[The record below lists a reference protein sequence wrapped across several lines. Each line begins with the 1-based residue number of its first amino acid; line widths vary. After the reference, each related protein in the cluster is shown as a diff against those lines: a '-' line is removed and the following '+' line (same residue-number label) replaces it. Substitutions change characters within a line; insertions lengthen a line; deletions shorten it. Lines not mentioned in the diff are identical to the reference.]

1 MDRAPEPKKAPP
13 FEGAIYPHSCRS
25 VIAPSGG
32 PPAGNGRRQK
42 RRKKSAGSN
51 SPAIF
56 GEVLVMAIAYFR
68 ASICGGGSSPVA
80 AAAYQAAQNLHD
92 ETDNREKNYTH
103 KEEVVAAGIELPE
116 NAPADFADREKLWN
130 AVQRFENAQKN
141 SSKQPPQYARKLVIA
156 LPDELTTAQKIGAAE
171 DLAQFFAQQGMCA
184 DWALHNKNGNPHLH
198 FMLTTRPFLPGGEW
212 GQKRKRGYKLDKN
225 GKKIPVLDK
234 NGRQKIGAHGRKMWQ
249 REDVR
254 LDWGS
259 KKWLEN
265 SKKKWEDI
273 CNERLKIAGK
283 SARVDFRYNEKH
295 GLLAQKHL
303 GPVNARLERD
313 GIRTEAGDY
322 NRAVSLFN
330 LTHKEECLKNDIRN
344 QRKRIVARRR
354 ATERDRNRARS
365 GGLDTLQDLSRS
377 GEQLHGVPDLR
388 GGGVASPSADADGRA
403 AASDLQLQRAHG
415 GRVGLPGNGFRGK
428 IARGK
433 HNSLRPLAATR
444 GRGRVDLTLHR
455 CCAVVEDWAGLTRDE
470 HRAMMCVLRE
480 AGFSRLP
487 EREQGYMGAHALYL
501 RDARGGIHLYAGVD
515 ATALKPGQR
524 LTGRDLVSLSR
535 TARAAAKSCLNEPL
549 QSAVLTHKADT
560 LTACRNA
567 AKQATASARQTVAGA
582 HAAGQTASQSGGK
595 REAVGRA
602 LDDAFSLLDSRTDPK
617 KHLKEAGKAVG
628 EAAKTPA
635 IMARDIISN
644 PLSGLIKA
652 PFRVAEGAA
661 NLGKAAAHTAAAMA
675 GGKESGQGLAAGRQ
689 RVRVRS
695 KYDPYN
701 PTKTTAEREQEANDN
716 FSKNV

>member
-1 MDRAPEPKKAPP
+1 M
-13 FEGAIYPHSCRS
+13 
-25 VIAPSGG
+25 
-32 PPAGNGRRQK
+32 
-42 RRKKSAGSN
+42 
-51 SPAIF
+51 
-56 GEVLVMAIAYFR
+56 MAIAYFR

-80 AAAYQAAQNLHD
+80 AAAYQAAQKLRD
-92 ETDNREKNYTH
+92 ETDNRTKDYSR
-103 KEEVVAAGIELPE
+103 KEEVVATGIELPD

-130 AVQRFENAQKN
+130 AVQQYENAQKN
-141 SSKQPPQYARKLVIA
+141 SAKQPPQYARKLVIA

-184 DWALHNKNGNPHLH
+184 DWALHDMHEKNGNPHLH
-198 FMLTTRPFLPGGEW
+198 FMLTTRPFLPGSEW
-212 GQKRKRGYKLDKN
+212 GQKRKRGYKLDEN
-225 GKKIPVLDK
+225 GEKIPVLDK

-259 KKWLEN
+259 KKWLNE
-265 SKKKWEDI
+265 SKKKWETI

-283 SARVDFRYNEKH
+283 SARVDFNYNKKH

-330 LTHKEECLKNDIRN
+330 LTQLEGEMKNAIRN
-344 QRKRIVARRR
+344 QRKRIIARRR
-354 ATERDRNRARS
+354 AAERDRDRARL

-403 AASDLQLQRAHG
+403 AAPDLQLQRAHG
-415 GRVGLPGNGFRGK
+415 GRVGLPGNGSRGK
-428 IARGK
+428 KSNRK
-433 HNSLRPLAATR
+433 YHSLRPLAATR
-444 GRGRVDLTLHR
+444 GRGRVDLTLNR

-480 AGFSRLP
+480 AGFFRLP

-501 RDARGGIHLYAGVD
+501 RDARGGIHLYAGAE
-515 ATALKPGQR
+515 ATTLKPGQR
-524 LTGRDLVSLSR
+524 LTGRDLVIMSR
-535 TARAAAKSCLNEPL
+535 TARAGAISSKEPF
-549 QSAVLTHKADT
+549 QSAVMTHKADT
-560 LTACRNA
+560 LTACQSA
-567 AKQATASARQTVAGA
+567 AKQATASA
-582 HAAGQTASQSGGK
+582 SQGGGK

-602 LDDAFSLLDSRTDPK
+602 LDDAFNLLDSDPK
-617 KHLKEAGKAVG
+617 KHLKEAGKAAV

-635 IMARDIISN
+635 KMARDIISN

-652 PFRVAEGAA
+652 PFRMAEGAA
-661 NLGKAAAHTAAAMA
+661 NLGKAAAHAAAAMA

-701 PTKTTAEREQEANDN
+701 PTKTTAAREQEANDN
-716 FSKNV
+716 FPKNV

>member
-1 MDRAPEPKKAPP
+1 
-13 FEGAIYPHSCRS
+13 
-25 VIAPSGG
+25 
-32 PPAGNGRRQK
+32 
-42 RRKKSAGSN
+42 
-51 SPAIF
+51 
-56 GEVLVMAIAYFR
+56 MAIAYFR

-80 AAAYQAAQNLHD
+80 AAAYQAAQKLRD
-92 ETDNREKNYTH
+92 ETDNRTKDYSR
-103 KEEVVAAGIELPE
+103 KEEVVATGIELPD
-116 NAPADFADREKLWN
+116 NAPDFFADREKLWN
-130 AVQRFENAQKN
+130 AVQQYENAQKN
-141 SSKQPPQYARKLVIA
+141 SAKQPPQYARKLVIA

-184 DWALHNKNGNPHLH
+184 DWALHDMHEKNGNPHLH
-198 FMLTTRPFLPGGEW
+198 FMLTTRPFLPSGEW
-212 GQKRKRGYKLDKN
+212 GQKRKRGYKLDEN
-225 GKKIPVLDK
+225 GEKIPVLDK

-283 SARVDFRYNEKH
+283 SARVDFNYNKKH
-295 GLLAQKHL
+295 GLLSQKHL

-322 NRAVSLFN
+322 NRAVFLFN

-354 ATERDRNRARS
+354 AAERDRDRARS

-403 AASDLQLQRAHG
+403 AAPDLQLQRVPG

-455 CCAVVEDWAGLTRDE
+455 CCAVVEDWAGLTKDE
-470 HRAMMCVLRE
+470 HRAMMGVLRD
-480 AGFSRLP
+480 AGFQHLT
-487 EREQGYMGAHALYL
+487 EREQGYFGNHALYL
-501 RDARGGIHLYAGVD
+501 RDAAGGIHLYAGAAV
-515 ATALKPGQR
+515 TTLKPGQR
-524 LTGRDLVSLSR
+524 LTGRDLVTLSR
-535 TARAAAKSCLNEPL
+535 TAQAAAKSSKEPL
-549 QSAVLTHKADT
+549 QSAVMTHKADT
-560 LTACRNA
+560 LTACQTA

-582 HAAGQTASQSGGK
+582 HAAGQTASQGGGK

-602 LDDAFSLLDSRTDPK
+602 LDDAFNLLDSDPK
-617 KHLKEAGKAVG
+617 KHLKEAGKAAV

-635 IMARDIISN
+635 KMARDIISN

-652 PFRVAEGAA
+652 PFRMAEGAA
-661 NLGKAAAHTAAAMA
+661 NLGKAAAHAAAAMA

-695 KYDPYN
+695 EYDPYN
-701 PTKTTAEREQEANDN
+701 PTKTTAAREQEANDN
-716 FSKNV
+716 FPKNV